1 MKKYSILFMVIAII
15 LFISC
20 SKDDNDYDDGTW
32 STVEMT
38 IDVTKA
44 PMKIWA
50 AGEGERMHTDWG
62 DGSSSNSGAK
72 DSHTYTAPGNYKIIV
87 KVRNMKHSGVL
98 YYYSSVHFK
107 DCPDL
112 ERIIS
117 YSSGSLH
124 DTLTIPKTIKFEN
137 CPNLQSIRLYDQR
150 ITNLEIENCPQIKYL
165 DCSNHRLSSFN
176 LDIPLLEELNCSGGI
191 LKELD
196 LSHFPVLKIL
206 NCGGNKLSDI
216 DLKNCSNL
224 VELICSY
231 NQLTELDVSNN
242 TKLKSLSC
250 ENNYDLKTIWVWE
263 GF

>member
-1 MKKYSILFMVIAII
+1 MKKYSILFMAIATI

-20 SKDDNDYDDGTW
+20 SKDDNDYGDGTW

-72 DSHTYTAPGNYKIIV
+72 DSHTYTAPGSYKIIV
-87 KVRNMKHSGVL
+87 KVRNMKHSSVL

-107 DCPDL
+107 DCPNL
-112 ERIIS
+112 ELIIS
-117 YSSGSLH
+117 YSSGNLNDS
-124 DTLTIPKTIKFEN
+124 LTIPKTIKFEN
-137 CPNLQSIRLYDQR
+137 CPNLRSICLYDQR

-165 DCSNHRLSSFN
+165 DCFDHRLSSFN

-196 LSHFPVLKIL
+196 LSHFPVLKTL
-206 NCGGNKLSDI
+206 NC
-216 DLKNCSNL
+216 
-224 VELICSY
+224 EY

-242 TKLKSLSC
+242 TELKSLKC
-250 ENNYDLKTIWVWE
+250 RNNYDLKTIWVWE
-263 GF
+263 GFDIRNKDFRVPESVEYKTNK

>member
-1 MKKYSILFMVIAII
+1 M
-15 LFISC
+15 
-20 SKDDNDYDDGTW
+20 
-32 STVEMT
+32 
-38 IDVTKA
+38 
-44 PMKIWA
+44 
-50 AGEGERMHTDWG
+50 
-62 DGSSSNSGAK
+62 
-72 DSHTYTAPGNYKIIV
+72 
-87 KVRNMKHSGVL
+87 
-98 YYYSSVHFK
+98 
-107 DCPDL
+107 
-112 ERIIS
+112 
-117 YSSGSLH
+117 
-124 DTLTIPKTIKFEN
+124 
-137 CPNLQSIRLYDQR
+137 
-150 ITNLEIENCPQIKYL
+150 

-263 GF
+263 GFDIRNKDFRVPESVEYKTNK